1 MEKKDFTIGSL
12 WRRSVDGVDPC
23 YFLVIKIRS
32 LDVQFA
38 GLFFGYEKEVGTY
51 FFNWKEILST
61 ETRVK
66 WEKVS

>member
-1 MEKKDFTIGSL
+1 MDKKDFTIGSL
-12 WRRSVDGVDPC
+12 WKRSVNGLDPC
-23 YFLVIKIRS
+23 YFLVIQTRS
-32 LDVQFA
+32 LDVKFA
-38 GLFFGYEKEVGTY
+38 GLFFHYEKEVGTY